1 MKKKNAKKV
10 KMHKFLACACKSQD
24 FAQGQ
29 KNLRGRTTTRPHVL
43 ETLLSPVTNIQYS
56 AKKGTWIVNIV

>member
-1 MKKKNAKKV
+1 MKQKNAKEV

-29 KNLRGRTTTRPHVL
+29 KNFARSHDHTTARFRNSEAHYNTHCISVPYPKL
-43 ETLLSPVTNIQYS
+43 
-56 AKKGTWIVNIV
+56 G